1 MSIHERLGNKIKTLK
16 EKRKSGFTL
25 PELVVTILIIA
36 LLFVIIAAG
45 SSIWVAKGKE
55 AGVET
60 DLHTFYVGAKS
71 AILVGDEE
79 ALSSKDNF
87 IDLMNEYLDPQMQVQ
102 SDYVT
107 TAKDDPWKQTYEFRW
122 NSREGA
128 DGRTE
133 YWLAFISEGVGSRP
147 GWVFEPDKPVPDSEK
162 QYYIPSEYRTETLA
176 TRAANNTKEW
186 RYIELLGYYGN
197 GSLIDS
203 MTDPDNN
210 GIEDDIKWV
219 ITGDSSVTEWAYL
232 SFYVDEDDIEVDADE
247 VSNDTY
253 VSEINNNK
261 TPGGVGGSG
270 VDRRGS
276 MGIIRDV
283 LRGGI
288 TYKEPIKG
296 LLKNKSYAY
305 LQEDLKGNLE
315 SDGLY
320 YAPSYRVPVIEDD
333 NASQDDVNGI
343 LGGNGSY
350 IRDSEVV
357 DNRRKVVVN
366 VGNGNEIH
374 IYFDEADKMPNA
386 NWFKVG
392 SDVEIHAVPAT
403 DWEFKYWTIDGAKD
417 ENNPY
422 QLSPVTKD
430 TVFIAKFRLKLRL
443 SNGKMVTPDG
453 RVLSDYVDEQKEDMN
468 NIIEKY
474 MWSYEEDGSNI
485 KLVKYYGQGGEDI
498 TLEIPTALDG
508 KTVSSVEGTKAT
520 NGLAGKTFKEVIIPS
535 GVKVGNESFYGST
548 ITNLNIN
555 DNVYLGSKAFTG
567 STIDNLAVGKEV
579 IIDSNTSKETSF
591 SCCGGETKIK
601 NIEIDSDVPA
611 YAFKKVN
618 ASKVT
623 IGLNVKNIG
632 NEAFSENVSLK
643 TIIYK

>member
-36 LLFVIIAAG
+36 ILFVIVVAG
-45 SSIWVAKGKE
+45 SSIWIAKGKE

-147 GWVFEPDKPVPDSEK
+147 GWVFEPDKPVPDNEK

-276 MGIIRDV
+276 IGIIRDV
-283 LRGGI
+283 LRESKPAESKPAESKPSTSTSVVYEGSVQQEQASSNPEVDKTPSQPSESSNSGQVNSAFGDAEVGISGDI
-288 TYKEPIKG
+288 TY
-296 LLKNKSYAY
+296 
-305 LQEDLKGNLE
+305 
-315 SDGLY
+315 
-320 YAPSYRVPVIEDD
+320 
-333 NASQDDVNGI
+333 
-343 LGGNGSY
+343 GGQH
-350 IRDSEVV
+350 IT
-357 DNRRKVVVN
+357 
-366 VGNGNEIH
+366 IH
-374 IYFDEADKMPNA
+374 
-386 NWFKVG
+386 
-392 SDVEIHAVPAT
+392 
-403 DWEFKYWTIDGAKD
+403 
-417 ENNPY
+417 
-422 QLSPVTKD
+422 
-430 TVFIAKFRLKLRL
+430 
-443 SNGKMVTPDG
+443 
-453 RVLSDYVDEQKEDMN
+453 
-468 NIIEKY
+468 
-474 MWSYEEDGSNI
+474 
-485 KLVKYYGQGGEDI
+485 
-498 TLEIPTALDG
+498 
-508 KTVSSVEGTKAT
+508 
-520 NGLAGKTFKEVIIPS
+520 
-535 GVKVGNESFYGST
+535 
-548 ITNLNIN
+548 
-555 DNVYLGSKAFTG
+555 
-567 STIDNLAVGKEV
+567 
-579 IIDSNTSKETSF
+579 
-591 SCCGGETKIK
+591 
-601 NIEIDSDVPA
+601 
-611 YAFKKVN
+611 
-618 ASKVT
+618 
-623 IGLNVKNIG
+623 
-632 NEAFSENVSLK
+632 
-643 TIIYK
+643 